1 MAIKERV
8 VNLGEIVVTDDPE
21 MVLTVPGIGSCV
33 VVCAYH
39 SRTKLTGMA
48 HVVLPSSQG
57 RNEAA
62 NKPFWFADIAVPHLL
77 KSMAIKGAVRPNCAI
92 VGGAKVLPL
101 LPPAG
106 NSSLTNIGE
115 MNVKAVLENLNGTV
129 NLVAQIVGGNS
140 GLVVR
145 LQVAD
150 GILFVKDKDGQIRQ
164 INLSSARM
172 EG

>member
-1 MAIKERV
+1 MAVKERV

-33 VVCAYH
+33 IVCAYH
-39 SRTKLTGMA
+39 PRTRLAGMA
-48 HVVLPSSQG
+48 HIVLPSSKG

-77 KSMAIKGAVRPNCAI
+77 RSMVARGALQPNCAI
-92 VGGAKVLPL
+92 VGGAKVLSL

-106 NSSLTNIGE
+106 NLSLTNIGE
-115 MNVKAVLENLNGTV
+115 LNVKAVLENLNGTV
-129 NLVAQIVGGNS
+129 NLVAQIVGGNG

-145 LQVAD
+145 FQVAD
-150 GILFVKDKDGQIRQ
+150 GTLFIKDKNGQTRR
-164 INLSSARM
+164 INLSQGQM